1 MTEFNDSFKELEET
15 VMEDM
20 RKVYSEKVIEHF
32 LDPRNL
38 GRIQLTDGYGEVT
51 GSCGDTMMIWLKIK
65 NDEVGNATF
74 LTNGCGPSI
83 ACGSMVTELAKGK
96 SLAEALR
103 ISQEDILNALGGL
116 PEESL
121 HCALLA
127 ADTLKEALRD
137 YLASRNEPWKRAY
150 ITH

>member
-1 MTEFNDSFKELEET
+1 LTEFNDSFKELEET